1 MSNKNPITPNGGKGR
16 PKGATNKLSGT
27 AKENIAAVF
36 VRLGGTAAM
45 AKWAEENP
53 NQFYSLYAKLIP
65 VEVTGEGGG
74 AIILQLT
81 NADAKL

>member
-1 MSNKNPITPNGGKGR
+1 MAAKVKTGGRKAGTPN
-16 PKGATNKLSGT
+16 AISGT

-45 AKWAEENP
+45 AEWAKDNQT
-53 NQFYSLYAKLIP
+53 QFYSLYSKLIP

-74 AIILQLT
+74 ALVLQLT
-81 NADAKL
+81 PTDASL